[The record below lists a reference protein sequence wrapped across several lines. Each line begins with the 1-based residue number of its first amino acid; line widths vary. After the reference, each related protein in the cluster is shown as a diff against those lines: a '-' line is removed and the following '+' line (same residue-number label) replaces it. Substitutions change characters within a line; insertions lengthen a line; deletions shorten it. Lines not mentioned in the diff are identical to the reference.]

1 MFDPSRLS
9 RGAKVRLPGA
19 SETVTLKAVTPGPF
33 WEFLYETP
41 AGGFGQLTLPEG
53 DVPDLQVVD
62 EPDKSRFDGDPA
74 LFRLG
79 VEARRIRTAFNHDY
93 AALAVSNVQP
103 LPHQLDAVYGAF
115 LSQPRLRFLLA
126 DDPGAGKTIMAGLY
140 VKELDLRRSADRI
153 LIVTPANLRP
163 QWAREL
169 KERFDLDFDLIDS
182 ATFEANPSKNPW
194 DHFHRCIVSRDFLKT
209 GRAKEA
215 FDAAELAWDLAIV
228 DEAHGYTVQ
237 VDARRFIEK
246 KSERYKAAESISRKA
261 HRLLLLT
268 ATPHSGKD
276 ASLWSLLRL
285 LDMDAAGDRCPKNV
299 QVPEHAYRK
308 VPKEGMRDM
317 AGNKL
322 FKPRHPKTVPYTL
335 EDGTDEKRLYD
346 EVTDFVQTRLA
357 EIKGDGSKNAAG
369 FALTTMQRRLASSA
383 RAIRRTLERR
393 LERIEKAL
401 EDPEGYLRARME
413 KAKAKGKSVVEP
425 LDPDE
430 VEDLTE
436 EDLWKMEED
445 ALAASLP
452 GTVFELEAERQ
463 LLQPLVDM
471 AVALDEARAE
481 KKLTELLDVVQ
492 ELKLRDDRTKQL
504 LIFTEHK
511 DTLDMLVEVLSKD
524 FEVAAIHGG
533 LRLAERIEQERLF
546 RERAQIMVA
555 TEAAGEGIN
564 LQFCHLMVNYDI
576 PWNPNRLEQRM
587 GRIHR
592 IGQTEDVYVFN
603 LVAENTRE
611 GKVLATLLKKLERMS
626 ETLPDAVFDVIGE
639 LFAGVRLKDLMD
651 QVVAGDRDPDEAVEL
666 LGGPGPELGAKLRER
681 AEKLLADNALAS
693 HFLDWEATKARA
705 DRASERRLPPGYF
718 ERFFTDAITAAG
730 GKVDRRLDPGTWRIT
745 RTPDVLVA
753 KSRAN
758 SSLRRIAPEY
768 GRLTFDKAVLA
779 RPRRGDDEAKLP
791 PPELCGPGHPLFDAL
806 VDWASERARDAL
818 KAGCV
823 LVDPDADA
831 ARVVRFVEGDVV
843 DGNGE
848 LAYRSMHAIVTDIAG
863 VNRQADFQSLYDLA
877 LPDRRTLSPADL
889 AVPEQDATAMWA
901 RQHVLENRYQDSVA
915 KREAEVSIQA
925 DFLRRS
931 FTALLAEA
939 DTAIDDAEVEVDK
952 GVQGAEGRLR
962 KAELAK
968 ATLQAKRDTRLAETD
983 RARSVTRGP
992 VRVLGTCVTVPPGN
1006 TAAVGA
1012 NDRRGLSD
1020 PEIEAIA
1027 VRVATKYEEGRHPAV
1042 VVVSVERDNV
1052 GFDLLST
1059 LNGTQRRCIEV
1070 KGRAGVGSV
1079 ELTWGE
1085 YQKAVELGPDYW
1097 LYVVLDCASSDPR
1110 LLRVQDP
1117 VRNLAGKFTTNLDV
1131 RFGVAAEP
1139 VIDAAKDTP
1148 A

>member
-1 MFDPSRLS
+1 MYVFDPSRLA
-9 RGAKVRLPGA
+9 RGTQVRLPATG
-19 SETVTLKAVTPGPF
+19 ETVTLKAVTPGPY
-33 WEFLYETP
+33 WEFLYETT
-41 AGGFGQLTLPEG
+41 AGGFGQLTLPEE
-53 DVPDLQVVD
+53 DVPGLRILD
-62 EPDKSRFDGDPA
+62 EPDMALFDGDPA

-79 VEARRIRTAFNHDY
+79 IEARRIRTAFTHDY
-93 AALAVSNVQP
+93 AAVAVSNVQP
-103 LPHQLDAVYGAF
+103 LPHQLDAVYGSF

-182 ATFEANPSKNPW
+182 ATFEANPSRNPW
-194 DHFHRCIVSRDFLKT
+194 DYYHRCIVSRDFLKT

-215 FDAAELAWDLAIV
+215 FDAAELAWDLAIL
-228 DEAHGYTVQ
+228 DEAHGYTTQ
-237 VDARRFIEK
+237 VDARRLIEK

-261 HRLLLLT
+261 HRLILLT

-285 LDMDAAGDRCPKNV
+285 LDMDAVGDRCPKNIRI
-299 QVPEHAYRK
+299 PEHAYRK

-317 AGNKL
+317 DGNKL
-322 FKPRHPKTVPYTL
+322 FKARHPKTVPYIL
-335 EDGTDEKRLYD
+335 EEGTDEKRLYD

-357 EIKGDGSKNAAG
+357 EIRGDGSKSAAG

-393 LERIEKAL
+393 LERIDRAL
-401 EDPEGYLRARME
+401 EDPEAYLRARME
-413 KAKAKGKSVVEP
+413 KAKTKGKPVEIP
-425 LDPDE
+425 DSDE

-436 EDLWKMEED
+436 EDVWKMEED

-452 GTVFELEAERQ
+452 GTVYELEAERV
-463 LLQPLVDM
+463 LVRPLVEM
-471 AVALDEARAE
+471 AVALDESRAD
-481 KKLTELLDVVQ
+481 KKLTELLDVLQ
-492 ELKLRDDRTKQL
+492 DLKLRDDRTKQL

-511 DTLDMLVEVLSKD
+511 DTLDMLVEVLSVD

-533 LRLAERIEQERLF
+533 LKLAERIEQERLF

-611 GKVLATLLKKLERMS
+611 GRVLATLLKKLERMS

-639 LFAGVRLKDLMD
+639 LLAGVRLKDLMD
-651 QVVAGDRDPDEAVEL
+651 QVVAGERDPDEAVEL
-666 LGGPGPELGAKLRER
+666 LGGPGPELGEKLRER
-681 AEKLLADNALAS
+681 AEKLLAENALAS
-693 HFLDWEATKARA
+693 RFLDWEATKARA

-730 GKVDRRLDPGTWRIT
+730 GKVERRLDPGTWRIT

-768 GRLTFDKAVLA
+768 ARLTFDKAVLS
-779 RPRRGDDEAKLP
+779 RPRRGDVEAKLP

-806 VDWASERARDAL
+806 VDWASERARDVL

-823 LVDPDADA
+823 FIDPDADA
-831 ARVVRFVEGDVV
+831 DRVVRFVEGDVV
-843 DGNGE
+843 DGNDD
-848 LAYRSMHAIVTDIAG
+848 LAYRSMHAIVIDSAG
-863 VNRQADFQSLYDLA
+863 MNRQASFQSLYDLA
-877 LPDRRTLSPADL
+877 LPRHGTRTPTALPVPATD
-889 AVPEQDATAMWA
+889 VTVMWA
-901 RQHVLENRYQDSVA
+901 RQHVLENRYQDAVA
-915 KREAEVSIQA
+915 KREADVSIQA

-931 FTALLAEA
+931 FGALLAEA
-939 DTAIDDAEVEVDK
+939 DIAIDDAEVEIGK
-952 GVQGAEGRLR
+952 GIHGAEGRLR

-968 ATLQAKRDTRLAETD
+968 ATLQAKRDTRLGEAD
-983 RARSVTRGP
+983 RAKSVLRGP
-992 VRVLGTCVTVPPGN
+992 VRVLGTCVTIAST
-1006 TAAVGA
+1006 TATEGA
-1012 NDRRGLSD
+1012 NDPKGLSAD
-1020 PEIEAIA
+1020 EIEAIA
-1027 VRVATKYEEGRHPAV
+1027 VRVAMKYEEGRGAAV
-1042 VVVSVERDNV
+1042 MSVERDNV
-1052 GFDLLST
+1052 GFDLLSM

-1085 YQKAVELGPDYW
+1085 YHKAVELGSDYW
-1097 LYVVLDCASSDPR
+1097 LYVVLDCASPDPR
-1110 LLRVQDP
+1110 LLRIQDP
-1117 VRNLAGKFTTNLDV
+1117 VRSLAGKFTTNLDV
-1131 RFGVAAEP
+1131 RFSVGPEP
-1139 VIDAAKDTP
+1139 IINAGKDAP

>member
-1 MFDPSRLS
+1 MRDVFDPSRFV
-9 RGAKVRLPGA
+9 RGTQVRLPATG
-19 SETVTLKAVTPGPF
+19 ETVTLKGVTPGPF
-33 WEFLYETP
+33 WEFLYETTN
-41 AGGFGQLTLPEG
+41 GGFGQLTLPEG
-53 DVPDLQVVD
+53 DVPALQILD
-62 EPDKSRFDGDPA
+62 EPDTSAWDGDPA

-79 VEARRIRTAFNHDY
+79 IEARRIRTAFTHDY
-93 AALAVSNVQP
+93 AAVAVSNVQP
-103 LPHQLDAVYGAF
+103 LPHQLDAVYDTF

-182 ATFEANPSKNPW
+182 ATFDANPSKNPW
-194 DHFHRCIVSRDFLKT
+194 DHYHRCIVSRDFLKT

-215 FDAAELAWDLAIV
+215 FIAAELDWDLAIV
-228 DEAHGYTVQ
+228 DEAHGYTLQ
-237 VDARRFIEK
+237 IDARRFIDK

-261 HRLLLLT
+261 HRLILLT

-285 LDMDAAGDRCPKNV
+285 LDMDAAGDRCPKRV
-299 QVPEHAYRK
+299 QVPRHAYRK

-335 EDGTDEKRLYD
+335 AEGTDEKRLYD
-346 EVTDFVQTRLA
+346 AVTDFVQTRLT
-357 EIKGDGSKNAAG
+357 EIKGDGSKSAAG

-393 LERIEKAL
+393 LERLDKAL
-401 EDPEGYLRARME
+401 DDPEAYLRARME
-413 KAKAKGKSVVEP
+413 RAKAKGKPVI
-425 LDPDE
+425 DFPDSDE
-430 VEDLTE
+430 AEDLTE
-436 EDLWKMEED
+436 ADIWKMEED
-445 ALAASLP
+445 SLAASLP
-452 GTVFELEAERQ
+452 GTVAELEAERHF
-463 LLQPLVDM
+463 LQPLVEM
-471 AVALDEARAE
+471 AVSLDESRSD

-511 DTLDMLVEVLSKD
+511 DTLDMLVEVLSAD

-533 LRLAERIEQERLF
+533 LKLADRIEQERLF

-611 GKVLATLLKKLERMS
+611 GKVLSTLLKKLDRMS

-639 LFAGVRLKDLMD
+639 LFAGVRLKDLMGE
-651 QVVAGDRDPDEAVEL
+651 VVAGERDPDEAVEL
-666 LGGPGPELGAKLRER
+666 LGGPGPELGEKLRER
-681 AEKLLADNALAS
+681 AEMLLAENALAS
-693 HFLDWEATKARA
+693 HFLDWEASRARA

-730 GKVDRRLDPGTWRIT
+730 GKVDRRLDPGTWRVA
-745 RTPDVLVA
+745 RTPDILVA

-768 GRLTFDKAVLA
+768 TRLTFDKSILT
-779 RPRRGDDEAKLP
+779 RPRHGVDESKLP

-806 VDWASERARDAL
+806 VDWASERASEAL

-823 LVDPDADA
+823 L
-831 ARVVRFVEGDVV
+831 
-843 DGNGE
+843 
-848 LAYRSMHAIVTDIAG
+848 
-863 VNRQADFQSLYDLA
+863 
-877 LPDRRTLSPADL
+877 
-889 AVPEQDATAMWA
+889 
-901 RQHVLENRYQDSVA
+901 
-915 KREAEVSIQA
+915 
-925 DFLRRS
+925 
-931 FTALLAEA
+931 
-939 DTAIDDAEVEVDK
+939 
-952 GVQGAEGRLR
+952 
-962 KAELAK
+962 
-968 ATLQAKRDTRLAETD
+968 
-983 RARSVTRGP
+983 
-992 VRVLGTCVTVPPGN
+992 
-1006 TAAVGA
+1006 
-1012 NDRRGLSD
+1012 
-1020 PEIEAIA
+1020 IE
-1027 VRVATKYEEGRHPAV
+1027 
-1042 VVVSVERDNV
+1042 
-1052 GFDLLST
+1052 
-1059 LNGTQRRCIEV
+1059 
-1070 KGRAGVGSV
+1070 
-1079 ELTWGE
+1079 W
-1085 YQKAVELGPDYW
+1085 
-1097 LYVVLDCASSDPR
+1097 CAS
-1110 LLRVQDP
+1110 
-1117 VRNLAGKFTTNLDV
+1117 
-1131 RFGVAAEP
+1131 
-1139 VIDAAKDTP
+1139 
-1148 A
+1148 